1 MNIGNQADSQHKP
14 NTVEEI
20 IDEIL
25 KKSSCG
31 DFIYRG
37 ESKCY
42 EKVSSGLYRAYT
54 APPGH
59 GMEIRAKDIP
69 GAIQESVGKIL
80 SDAKAYLDEPD
91 DSEILTQLQL
101 QRGTV
106 DPDVVLVPGLETILA
121 RAQASLGKSTDFKI
135 LASLQHYG
143 LATNLIDFT
152 QDYLVALFFASHK
165 DLYENGRVIVLENN
179 NKSTEDFNIKEAPL
193 MIDRAV
199 FQRSV
204 FVEASEGFINIDPC
218 CIVHICHTL
227 KKPLQDYLEKHHGL
241 STKGIYNDIHGFIR
255 SYDIYPDLYGKLRTG
270 QICYDEAFN
279 AADMKEPSRGYKKAV
294 GIFTEILGIDSGFLE
309 AYLNRGRVHFL
320 LGEYYDKQNDASE
333 EDTVDS
339 HGFYHEAVKDCTE
352 AINQDCDYGEAY
364 ATRGKAYNSMRE
376 FQRALEDF
384 DRAISLR
391 VKDREVDADRCVS
404 LMQLRKWEKLKESLA
419 ELKKRA
425 QKEETDPSLNIN
437 AWLKSLEEHAEREG
451 LELPEDIKAMLIS

>member
-1 MNIGNQADSQHKP
+1 MNIGNQSDSQHKP
-14 NTVEEI
+14 STVQEI

-31 DFIYRG
+31 NFIYRG

-54 APPGH
+54 G
-59 GMEIRAKDIP
+59 GNMIIRDKKIA
-69 GAIQESVGKIL
+69 GAIQESEKEIL
-80 SDAKAYLDEPD
+80 SDAKAYL
-91 DSEILTQLQL
+91 
-101 QRGTV
+101 G
-106 DPDVVLVPGLETILA
+106 ETDYAEILA
-121 RAQASLGKSTDFKI
+121 RLECGMKDAKVAPGLKPILSSAQEHLGKTKDLKI
-135 LASLQHYG
+135 LAELQHYG

-179 NKSTEDFNIKEAPL
+179 NKSTEDFNIVEAPL

-204 FVEASEGFINIDPC
+204 FVEASEGFINIDQR
-218 CIVHICHTL
+218 CIVDICHTL
-227 KKPLQDYLEKHHGL
+227 KKPLQDHLEKYHGL

-255 SYDIYPDLYGKLRTG
+255 SYNIYPDPYRKLLEG
-270 QICYDEAFN
+270 QNCFENVFSAKKREEQLQWCEKAIEIFN
-279 AADMKEPSRGYKKAV
+279 
-294 GIFTEILGIDSGFLE
+294 GILDSNRDLPE
-309 AYLNRGRVHFL
+309 AYLNRGWVHFR

-339 HGFYHEAVKDCTE
+339 HGFYHKAVKDCTE

-376 FQRALEDF
+376 FHRALEDF
-384 DRAISLR
+384 DRTKSLR
-391 VKDREVDADRCVS
+391 VEDEEVDADRCVS
-404 LMQLRKWEKLKESLA
+404 LMQLRKWEELKESLA

-425 QKEETDPSLNIN
+425 QNIN
-437 AWLKSLEEHAEREG
+437 AWLKSLDEQAKREG
-451 LELPEDIKAMLIS
+451 LELREDIKAMLIS